1 MFVARANQLLIQC
14 KKPSTAMEGKRVQQP
29 KLMDRVDLETQK
41 DAARGSGVQTP
52 VIYNTVLSP
61 RPMHPPP
68 YNAIILILYIIVC
81 IINCDRI
88 YTIGYSHQDLR
99 AHPYN

>member
-1 MFVARANQLLIQC
+1 MFAARANQLLIQC
-14 KKPSTAMEGKRVQQP
+14 MKPSTSREGKRVQQP
-29 KLMDRVDLETQK
+29 KLMDRVDLQTQK

-68 YNAIILILYIIVC
+68 YNAIILILYIIYIVC
-81 IINCDRI
+81 I
-88 YTIGYSHQDLR
+88 S
-99 AHPYN
+99 

>member
-1 MFVARANQLLIQC
+1 MFVARANQFLIQC
-14 KKPSTAMEGKRVQQP
+14 MKPSTAKEGKRVQQA

-68 YNAIILILYIIVC
+68 YNAIILILYIHSV
-81 IINCDRI
+81 
-88 YTIGYSHQDLR
+88 YHKL
-99 AHPYN
+99 

>member
-1 MFVARANQLLIQC
+1 MFLLPGKQGERLVASLFVDRANQFLIQC
-14 KKPSTAMEGKRVQQP
+14 MKPSTAREGKRVQQP
-29 KLMDRVDLETQK
+29 KLMDRVDLQTQK

-68 YNAIILILYIIVC
+68 YNLIILILYIYCV
-81 IINCDRI
+81 
-88 YTIGYSHQDLR
+88 YHKL
-99 AHPYN
+99 